1 MTPAA
6 PRRTQAERRAA
17 TRAKL
22 LEAAVACLIERGYA
36 GTTLAEVAT
45 RAGLTNGALW
55 RHFRSKA
62 ALMADAALFC
72 EARLGFRPERLPASL
87 SSQERLSQTVKH
99 LWSRA
104 NEPDFQALIELVRAG
119 RTDPELRAAL
129 QATDERAATLFYD
142 SLAAGLGPELAE
154 HPDFRRNAKVLG
166 LALYG
171 TALTAQLREPIG
183 QRRLLEDI
191 QSIAAELFLP
201 VVAASG
207 RRAQA

>member
-1 MTPAA
+1 MTEAA
-6 PRRTQAERRAA
+6 PRRTQAERRAS

-22 LEAAVACLIERGYA
+22 LESAVDCLIERGYA
-36 GTTLAEVAT
+36 GTTLAEVAA

-62 ALMADAALFC
+62 ALMSDAALFC
-72 EARLGFRPERLPASL
+72 EARLAFRPERLPASL
-87 SSQERLSQTVKH
+87 TTEQRLAQTIKH

-119 RTDPELRAAL
+119 RTDPELRDAL
-129 QATDERAATLFYD
+129 QATDERAANLFYD
-142 SLAAGLGPELAE
+142 SIAAGLGPEIADQ
-154 HPDFRRNAKVLG
+154 PGFRRNAKVLG

-171 TALTAQLREPIG
+171 TALTGQLRSPIG

-191 QSIAAELFLP
+191 QGLAAELFLP
-201 VVAASG
+201 AAASG
-207 RRAQA
+207 KRAQA